1 MHGHPDG
8 LCVREGSEKR
18 EMMDLEL
25 WKQRREELMHEAK
38 QNRLARALR
47 DSRKRRGAGLASSL
61 AWELRRHAGHLRKF
75 VRSLRKTDSEG
86 KEMSGE

>member
-47 DSRKRRGAGLASSL
+47 DPRKRRGAGLASSL
-61 AWELRRHAGHLRKF
+61 AWELRRGAGLLRKF
-75 VRSLRKTDSEG
+75 VRALTKTDSER
-86 KEMSGE
+86 KEDVW

>member
-1 MHGHPDG
+1 
-8 LCVREGSEKR
+8 
-18 EMMDLEL
+18 MDLEL

>member
-1 MHGHPDG
+1 MHGHPDR

-25 WKQRREELMHEAK
+25 WKQRREELMHEAT

-47 DSRKRRGAGLASSL
+47 DPRKRRGAGLASSL
-61 AWELRRHAGHLRKF
+61 AWELRRGAGLLRKF
-75 VRSLRKTDSEG
+75 VRSLTKTDSER
-86 KEMSGE
+86 KEDVW

>member
-1 MHGHPDG
+1 MHGHPDR

-47 DSRKRRGAGLASSL
+47 DPRKRRAAGLASSPAWELRRGAGL
-61 AWELRRHAGHLRKF
+61 LRKF
-75 VRSLRKTDSEG
+75 VRSLTKTDSER
-86 KEMSGE
+86 KEDVW

>member
-1 MHGHPDG
+1 MHGHPDR

-47 DSRKRRGAGLASSL
+47 DSREAARCGPGIIPRVGAQEARRPSSQIR
-61 AWELRRHAGHLRKF
+61 EIPEENR
-75 VRSLRKTDSEG
+75 
-86 KEMSGE
+86 

>member
-1 MHGHPDG
+1 MHGHTDR

-47 DSRKRRGAGLASSL
+47 DPRKRRGAGLASSL
-61 AWELRRHAGHLRKF
+61 AWELRRGAGLLRKF
-75 VRSLRKTDSEG
+75 VRSLTKTDSER
-86 KEMSGE
+86 KEDVW

>member
-1 MHGHPDG
+1 MHGHPDR

-47 DSRKRRGAGLASSL
+47 DPASGAVRALRLPWRGSSGG
-61 AWELRRHAGHLRKF
+61 AQAF
-75 VRSLRKTDSEG
+75 FANS
-86 KEMSGE
+86 

>member
-1 MHGHPDG
+1 MHGHPDR

-75 VRSLRKTDSEG
+75 VRALTKTDSER
-86 KEMSGE
+86 KEDVW

>member
-18 EMMDLEL
+18 ERMDLEL

-61 AWELRRHAGHLRKF
+61 AWELRRDAGHLRKF

>member
-1 MHGHPDG
+1 MHGHPDR

-47 DSRKRRGAGLASSL
+47 DPRKRRGAGWHRPWRGSSGG
-61 AWELRRHAGHLRKF
+61 AQAF
-75 VRSLRKTDSEG
+75 FANS
-86 KEMSGE
+86 